1 MNYRTPTEKILR
13 CFFRKQENVNIILD
27 ISNLRKHKIHPNNY
41 EVIAKW
47 SKPEGVTDIS
57 RQFAG
62 RDVPFHV
69 VEKLAEFDVWFDR
82 GQKAIAFVGVKLK
95 AIPLTEIKF
104 SRKENKIDGDIFETL
119 TSIRFCA
126 WSYRFWS
133 PRFQAGVGNCSASD
147 ENSS

>member
-1 MNYRTPTEKILR
+1 MNYRTSTEKILR

-41 EVIAKW
+41 EVIAKR

-69 VEKLAEFDVWFDR
+69 VEKLAEFDV
-82 GQKAIAFVGVKLK
+82 
-95 AIPLTEIKF
+95 
-104 SRKENKIDGDIFETL
+104 
-119 TSIRFCA
+119 
-126 WSYRFWS
+126 
-133 PRFQAGVGNCSASD
+133 
-147 ENSS
+147 